1 MKIKNIKL
9 YTILAGW
16 REWLFLKIETN
27 TEIYGWSECTDTF
40 QNRNAFLEIL
50 KDFQNLIIN
59 EDPLNIK
66 RILWKL
72 NTKSRSNPGSLVQ
85 RVISSI
91 ENTLWD
97 ISGKYSRNPVYRL
110 LGKKV
115 RNKIEIYWSHCGT
128 TRVRTPQFLNKPAI
142 KNLEDVK
149 ILCDEIN
156 KSKFKVIKT
165 NLAIFNNGPKIYMP
179 GHKVDFENPT
189 LKLDSNIFREFTLW
203 IEKINNNL
211 NKDIFIAVDLNFNFN
226 VNDLIKIS
234 KKFEKY
240 RIKWLEIDNF
250 DHNALQNVKKNTK
263 IPIITGE
270 CIMFLNEYKN
280 FIDKKCADY
289 FSIDVVWNGI
299 SESIKI
305 AQYAKKKNA
314 KITTHNYN
322 GALGSFMSF
331 HLATITP
338 NFFLGEIDIDE
349 VPNIHEIFS
358 DIPKIDGNYVKIND
372 KPGWG
377 CDLNEKKL
385 KIIFNAES

>member
-9 YTILAGW
+9 YTTLAGW

-27 TEIYGWSECTDTF
+27 TEVHGWSECTDTF

-85 RVISSI
+85 RVISAI

-250 DHNALQNVKKNTK
+250 DHNSLQKVKKNTK

>member
-9 YTILAGW
+9 YTIPAGW
-16 REWLFLKIETN
+16 REWLFLKIETDN
-27 TEIYGWSECTDTF
+27 EICGWSECTDTF
-40 QNRNAFLEIL
+40 QNRNAFLGIL

-66 RILWKL
+66 RVLWKL

-85 RVISSI
+85 RVISAI
-91 ENTLWD
+91 ENSLWD
-97 ISGKYSRNPVYRL
+97 VAGKYSRKPVYRL

-128 TRVRTPQFLNKPAI
+128 TRVRTPQFLNKSAI
-142 KNLEDVK
+142 KNLEDLK

-165 NLAIFNNGPKIYMP
+165 NLAIFNGGPKIYMP
-179 GHKVDFENPT
+179 GHKVDLENPS
-189 LKLDSNIFREFTLW
+189 LKLDANIFREFTLW

-240 RIKWLEIDNF
+240 RIKWLEIDSY
-250 DHNALQNVKKNTK
+250 DHNALLKVKKNTK
-263 IPIITGE
+263 IPITTGE
-270 CIMFLNEYKN
+270 CIMFLNQYKN

-289 FSIDVVWNGI
+289 FSIDVVWNGLL
-299 SESIKI
+299 ESIKI
-305 AQYAKKKNA
+305 AKYAKKKNA

-322 GALGSFMSF
+322 GSLGSFMSF
-331 HLATITP
+331 HLATVTP

-349 VPNIHEIFS
+349 VPDIHKIFS
-358 DIPKIDGNYVKIND
+358 DIPKIEGNYVTIND

-385 KIIFNAES
+385 KIIFNAEN